1 MIHLKK
7 TLKMVNNFLD
17 WIKKNQNEKKKIKN
31 IKNFLLVPNTKEEWK
46 KIKNY
51 KKNNDNNYKNY
62 KQMIIILH
70 IE

>member
-17 WIKKNQNEKKKIKN
+17 WMKKNQNEKKKIKN